1 MYRERGIERE
11 IGNQI
16 ARSAQKNCSTVIK
29 SLAPLARRL
38 KLAPLVGN
46 KNIALIKCGEVY

>member
-46 KNIALIKCGEVY
+46 EKYRSDKMW